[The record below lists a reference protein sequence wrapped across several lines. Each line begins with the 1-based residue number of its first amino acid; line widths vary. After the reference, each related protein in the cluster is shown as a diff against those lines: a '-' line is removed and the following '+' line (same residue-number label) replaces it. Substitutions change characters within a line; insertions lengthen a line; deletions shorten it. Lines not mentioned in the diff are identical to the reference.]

1 MAYNTELNT
10 QIQPKKDEIA
20 TLTGD
25 EKKIAEALMNFV
37 IKTRD
42 ENAAKLV
49 TTTQEYNEEFNRRK
63 REKQEE
69 LFWQRMDQEQN
80 SVNQLWQQYYNSQS
94 VINILY

>member
-10 QIQPKKDEIA
+10 QIQLKKDEIA

-25 EKKIAEALMNFV
+25 EKKIAEALMTFV

-42 ENAAKLV
+42 ENAAELV
-49 TTTQEYNEEFNRRK
+49 TTTQEFNEEFNRRK